1 MLTNL
6 RTKEEPHWIRP
17 VIPSTVASSR
27 CYWYEAW
34 AAITKEN
41 KDKIIRLFKL
51 TRKTWEE
58 STEWREPITMKPL
71 LGILNRSR
79 RKEML
84 HCKKNKKVL
93 KWTVHQCPKKEK
105 HHINMISSTYII
117 AGRQELHLVGW
128 RTVAKKNYVK
138 LEEKKNIILNFT
150 LQCPSSS
157 PSSIWLNCHKLYTN
171 LALLSIILEKVSK
184 IWTKKKKKKNK
195 NKSLFEPFV
204 GQLSSYSTLREKLSL
219 LTSFKLFHM
228 GDSLMWH
235 HLSKE
240 VVTNRVAE
248 LKISTSQK
256 SPN

>member
-1 MLTNL
+1 MLANL
-6 RTKEEPHWIRP
+6 RTKEPPHWIRP

-34 AAITKEN
+34 AASTKEN

-138 LEEKKNIILNFT
+138 LEEKKKHYFKFYITVSLLFPLLHLTQLAQVIYQLG
-150 LQCPSSS
+150 SS
-157 PSSIWLNCHKLYTN
+157 LYHFRKGVQN
-171 LALLSIILEKVSK
+171 LDQEN
-184 IWTKKKKKKNK
+184 KKKKKRN
-195 NKSLFEPFV
+195 L
-204 GQLSSYSTLREKLSL
+204 YLSL
-219 LTSFKLFHM
+219 LLVSWAPTQHWEKNSVYWPHSSF
-228 GDSLMWH
+228 SIW
-235 HLSKE
+235 
-240 VVTNRVAE
+240 VTH
-248 LKISTSQK
+248 
-256 SPN
+256 